1 MEQYI
6 LMFLK
11 MQNEIYYLNLYLF
24 KLKNFIKS
32 LKKY

>member
-11 MQNEIYYLNLYLF
+11 MQNEIYYFNLYLF
-24 KLKNFIKS
+24 KIKNLLK
-32 LKKY
+32 L